1 MVGPTENV
9 RGSELGSAGLLNT
22 SLCDLLG
29 IKYPIMQ
36 AGMGNLARA
45 RLAAAV
51 SEAGGL
57 GVLGSARSTIDDFRN
72 EVRLVKRLT
81 DKPFGVDIL
90 FAEVRGTDQDSTE
103 YTQEVQ
109 SQIQIALEERVPVL
123 VSGLGS
129 PGGVIQEAHGLGMT
143 VMSIVGNT
151 KHAKRLVSE
160 GVDGIIASGHEGG
173 GHVGRIGTAVLIPQV
188 VDAVDVPVVAGG
200 GLVDGRGLVAALS
213 FGAVGVWMGTRYVAT
228 EEAYT
233 HDNYKDKIVEI
244 DEEGTIISRAS
255 SGKPVRM
262 IRNKFTE
269 YWEAH
274 EAEIEP
280 FPSQFLKVGQPA
292 AIKGRIDGDVED
304 GSLPCGQGAGG
315 IRGVK
320 GAGEVTLDIVEEA
333 QAALRRLCNVAR

>member
-1 MVGPTENV
+1 MGP
-9 RGSELGSAGLLNT
+9 SEDVYGEEPRNAGLLNT
-22 SLCDLLG
+22 RLCDLLG

-45 RLAAAV
+45 KLAAAV

-57 GVLGSARSTIDDFRN
+57 GVLGSARLSLDEFRN

-81 DKPFGVDIL
+81 NKPFGVDIL
-90 FAEVRGTDQDSTE
+90 FAEVRGTDEDSTA

-109 SQIQIALEERVPVL
+109 SQIEIALEERVPVL

-129 PGGVIQEAHGLGMT
+129 PGGVIQEAHELGII

-173 GHVGRIGTAVLIPQV
+173 GHVGRVGTAVLIPEV

-213 FGAVGVWMGTRYVAT
+213 FGAVGVWMGTRFVAT
-228 EEAYT
+228 KEAYT
-233 HDNYKDKIVEI
+233 HDNYKSKIVEI
-244 DEEGTIISRAS
+244 DEEGTTISRAS

-274 EAEIEP
+274 ETEIEP
-280 FPSQFLKVGQPA
+280 FPSQFIKFGQPA
-292 AIKGRIDGDVED
+292 AIKGRVEGDVEN

-315 IRGVK
+315 IHEVK
-320 GAGEVTLDIVEEA
+320 GAGEVTLHIVEEA
-333 QAALRRLCNVAR
+333 QATLRRLCHIDR